1 MSAID
6 RYARGVEAFLRTY
19 HRHHVEIDA
28 PLPATPALLVS
39 NHGFGGV
46 IDLNA
51 MALVRVLHQL
61 DVHENVTFL
70 VHQVAWTLGAGRL
83 VESMGGRPGSP
94 EAVREAFAAGRHVAV
109 FPGGD
114 VDAAKA
120 WGDRNTICFAGRSGF
135 ARIAMEHG
143 VPIVPVVTAGAGETL
158 FVLWDG
164 QGLARALRLP
174 KLLRMKALPVSVSIP
189 WGLNVGA
196 VGMLPYVPLPA
207 RLSTAVLPPMTA
219 HEGETPADF
228 AARVE
233 AAMQD
238 RLTELV
244 HDRIPF
250 LGFAGGRS

>member
-1 MSAID
+1 MTAID
-6 RYARGVEAFLRTY
+6 RYARAVDAYLGRY
-19 HRHHVEIDA
+19 HRHEFEVDA
-28 PLPATPALLVS
+28 PLPTTPALIVS

-51 MALVRVLHQL
+51 MALARVLLHL
-61 DVHENVTFL
+61 GVHENVTVL

-83 VESMGGRPGSP
+83 LESIGARPGSP
-94 EAVREAFAAGRHVAV
+94 EAVREAFDAGRNVAV

-120 WGDRNTICFAGRSGF
+120 WRDRNNICFAGRTGF
-135 ARIAMEHG
+135 ARIAIEHG

-158 FVLWDG
+158 LVLWDG
-164 QGLARALRLP
+164 QRLARALRLP
-174 KLLRMKALPVSVSIP
+174 ELLRMKAMPVSVSIP

-196 VGMLPYVPLPA
+196 VGMLPYLPLPSK
-207 RLSTAVLPPMTA
+207 LTSAVLPPMTA
-219 HEGETPADF
+219 EEGETPADL

-233 AAMQD
+233 AAMQQ
-238 RLTELV
+238 RLTQLV

-250 LGFAGGRS
+250 LG